1 MTAPSEELRP
11 FLAERI
17 ATHRY
22 PFSFREPF
30 PEWQAKLR
38 TIWQAGLPPSGI
50 SDFQMLDDRGNS
62 RHLLFRYASGDT
74 GEAMLLL
81 PDNQG
86 PHPAILLMHDHGG
99 VFDIGWRKMISG
111 QAGEAHVA
119 RHYDRRFLANDLVEQ
134 GYAILVCDALG
145 WGSRLADGYAE
156 QQALAA
162 QAMQA
167 GWSLAGLVAVDD
179 LAAFDWLARQPE
191 IDPAHIGTLGHS
203 FGGFRAW
210 QLAALEQ
217 RVRACVAVSW
227 AGTRK
232 GMLAPG
238 MTLLKGQ
245 SAFYTLHPHLAALA
259 DYPDMAALAADRP
272 LFMRTGSEDSHF
284 PADSAQSFFSTLEK
298 AGKAFGKRPDNAV
311 VSGGHSFLK
320 KNQDA
325 AMAFLRSH
333 LSQRQG

>member
-22 PFSFREPF
+22 PLAFREPVS
-30 PEWQAKLR
+30 EWQAELR
-38 TIWQAGLPPSGI
+38 SIWQAGLPPSGI
-50 SDFQMLDDRGNS
+50 SSFQMLDNRGNS
-62 RHLLFRYASGDT
+62 RHLLFQYASGDI
-74 GEAMLLL
+74 GEAMLML

-111 QAGEAHVA
+111 EAGEAHVA
-119 RHYDRRFLANDLVEQ
+119 KHYDRQFLANDLVKQ
-134 GYAILVCDALG
+134 GYAILVCDAIG

-167 GWSLAGLVAVDD
+167 GWSLAGLVAADD
-179 LAAFDWLARQPE
+179 LAAFDWLSWQPE
-191 IDPAHIGTLGHS
+191 IDPARIGTLGHS

-217 RVRACVAVSW
+217 RVRACAAVSW
-227 AGTRK
+227 AGTRF

-245 SAFYTLHPHLAALA
+245 SAFYTLHPHLAAIA

-272 LFMRTGSEDSHF
+272 LFMRTGSEDRHF
-284 PADSAQSFFSTLEK
+284 PAGSARDFFCRLED
-298 AGKAFGKRPDNAV
+298 AGRAFGKRPDNAV
-311 VSGGHSFLK
+311 VPGGHSFSNE
-320 KNQDA
+320 NQTA

-333 LSQRQG
+333 LSLHQG